1 MKCLVVL
8 VMCLV
13 TLIASAKVESQGN
26 ILSSNKYLVDQ
37 TQIPQVV
44 SASPL
49 LTSQIPLT
57 APTVNTIPT
66 ITTQMPTVVTQAP
79 YYTTNPLYYNNY
91 YYPQMYATPYTTN
104 TVTQV
109 PLTTSTT
116 TVIDPNAKY
125 VFDTGLNPTGSVK
138 IIQ

>member
-1 MKCLVVL
+1 MS
-8 VMCLV
+8 LV

-57 APTVNTIPT
+57 ATTVNTIPT
-66 ITTQMPTVVTQAP
+66 ITTQMPTVVSQAP

-91 YYPQMYATPYTTN
+91 YYENLNAFAFFS
-104 TVTQV
+104 
-109 PLTTSTT
+109 LTRKKLAKTH
-116 TVIDPNAKY
+116 VFAKY
-125 VFDTGLNPTGSVK
+125 F
-138 IIQ
+138 

>member
-1 MKCLVVL
+1 MKYLVVL
-8 VMCLV
+8 VTCLV

-26 ILSSNKYLVDQ
+26 ILSNNKYLVDQ

-57 APTVNTIPT
+57 ATTVNPIPT
-66 ITTQMPTVVTQAP
+66 ITTQMPVVTQAP

>member
-1 MKCLVVL
+1 MKCLVVI
-8 VMCLV
+8 VIGLV
-13 TLIASAKVESQGN
+13 TLIASTKVESQGN

-57 APTVNTIPT
+57 ATTVNTIPT
-66 ITTQMPTVVTQAP
+66 VTQIPTVVTQAP

-109 PLTTSTT
+109 PLTTSATT
-116 TVIDPNAKY
+116 IIDPNTKY
-125 VFDTGLNPTGSVK
+125 VFDTGINPTGSVK